1 MFIQRAMH
9 NPPRQI
15 GCDCRTHGCKMR
27 KDGMQV
33 NTTGSMAQA
42 VVHVHRQIARQSLRR
57 YHADVCGVRHVFC
70 LLMQYH
76 TVLVEKTR
84 SAILIIT
91 YTDDSAGY
99 YACPEAFIPPVCVSV
114 RAGSR
119 H

>member
-1 MFIQRAMH
+1 MFMQRAMH

-42 VVHVHRQIARQSLRR
+42 VVHVHRQVARQSFRR

-70 LLMQYH
+70 PLMQYH

-84 SAILIIT
+84 SAVFIIT

-99 YACPEAFIPPVCVSV
+99 QAVS
-114 RAGSR
+114 
-119 H
+119 